1 MHEVIVFP
9 EETFN
14 EPMLSGPRDERSILI
29 HNEAGLG

>member
-14 EPMLSGPRDERSILI
+14 EPMFSGPRDERSILI